1 MKKIKKLEE
10 RIASLET
17 TIAEIKQK
25 ELCNQEVRRHRH
37 IAILDRLTSI
47 EAKQKEQEE
56 FLKKTV
62 APFIAK
68 SLEEELDKSL
78 TGLAAALADL
88 FAEEPNKKIE
98 KESKDEKKKVGRP
111 KQKKEN
117 K

>member
-1 MKKIKKLEE
+1 MRKIKKLEE
-10 RIASLET
+10 RIDELEKL
-17 TIAEIKQK
+17 ER
-25 ELCNQEVRRHRH
+25 CNERIRMNNDN
-37 IAILDRLTSI
+37 LLYKI
-47 EAKQKEQEE
+47 ESKQKEQEE